1 MSVHVKA
8 GRIAVDVLDVL
19 KNRCISNVVTAL
31 GEAGNETSQT
41 VSNILNQTFAE
52 MSGVVVDTITGT
64 VVEALEEGK
73 RAGLEKTTKRRKSS
87 SRK

>member
-8 GRIAVDVLDVL
+8 GRIAIDVLDVL
-19 KNRCISNVVTAL
+19 KNRCISNVAAEF
-31 GEAGNETSQT
+31 GETGNKTSKT
-41 VSNILNQTFAE
+41 VSDILNKTFAE

-73 RAGLEKTTKRRKSS
+73 RVGLEKPTKRRNSS